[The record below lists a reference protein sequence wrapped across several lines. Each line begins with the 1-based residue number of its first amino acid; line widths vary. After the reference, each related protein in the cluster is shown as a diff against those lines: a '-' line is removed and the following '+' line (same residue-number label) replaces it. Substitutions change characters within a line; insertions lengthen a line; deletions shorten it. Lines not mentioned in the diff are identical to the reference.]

1 MPVPTDKDKKA
12 TFSRSGKSCPKGYKF
27 DRKKKKCV
35 FNSKSNY
42 WRQQSVSNIL
52 SNTFKIEPNVD
63 IKKFGDLLSKW
74 RGDDESKSSA
84 SSYLQTA
91 AVGVGILGIVLGTIF
106 VGNLF
111 MGAVSFAVTWAVP
124 ASIATLGLVTLGTLY
139 VFGSK
144 YYKHKQQKKLDIDQ
158 WQLFACE
165 IQTIIGAGDQIRL
178 LRNLKVEIEKWSKT
192 QEAGI
197 TEQTIKDLI
206 KKINVVITCKRKDD
220 CSDKLEKIVEFLI
233 EKITVGIEKQEDV
246 PDVENIPKGCKMPEY
261 IVTLNEDED
270 TIDVNEVRYSGQEN
284 FSVPTVRMK
293 DVPKGTQ
300 QLKERVMKGAF
311 VEIQS
316 CVVNEITAIHDAQR
330 RFLDELIHEPGKWY
344 GRNLIEEFA
353 DIEQNLKDVQT
364 LDDFNLFSEFMC
376 HFSDHKRRIKKRY
389 NGGQDEK
396 YTNAE
401 TRLNQGIKQI
411 IAIREL
417 QVETILDLYG
427 SYIYNIGN
435 LTKLDYW
442 NKTLSLF
449 EDQGVGYKG
458 LFKKAITF
466 TGHIDGSI
474 NSIKKL
480 KDKLDTAIE
489 KEKQPSSVK
498 KFSYFYYGPGQP
510 VSSQPKLKF

>member
-1 MPVPTDKDKKA
+1 MPVPTEKDKKA
-12 TFSRSGKSCPKGYKF
+12 TFSRPPGKSCPKGYKF
-27 DRKKKKCV
+27 NRKKNKCV
-35 FNSKSNY
+35 FNSKSTY

-63 IKKFGDLLSKW
+63 IKKFGDLLAEW
-74 RGDDESKSSA
+74 RKKDSDSS
-84 SSYLQTA
+84 SSYIQTA

-111 MGAVSFAVTWAVP
+111 MGAVSFAVTWAIP

-144 YYKHKQQKKLDIDQ
+144 YYKHKQKKKLDIDQ
-158 WQLFACE
+158 WQLFAYK
-165 IQTIIGAGDQIRL
+165 IQTIIGEGDQIRL
-178 LRNLKVEIEKWSKT
+178 LRNLKVEIEEWSKT

-206 KKINVVITCKRKDD
+206 NKIKVVINCERKGD
-220 CSDKLEKIVEFLI
+220 CSEKLGKIVAFLL

-246 PDVENIPKGCKMPEY
+246 PDVVDIPKGCEMPEY
-261 IVTLNEDED
+261 IVTLNEGK
-270 TIDVNEVRYSGQEN
+270 IDVNEVRYSGQEN

-293 DVPKGTQ
+293 DVPLGTQ
-300 QLKERVMKGAF
+300 QLKERAMKGAI

-330 RFLDELIHEPGKWY
+330 RFLDELIHEPGRWF
-344 GRNLIEEFA
+344 GRNLIVEIA
-353 DIEQNLKDVQT
+353 DIEEKLKDVQT

-376 HFSDHKRRIKKRY
+376 QFSKHKGRIKKRY
-389 NGGQDEK
+389 NRGQDEK
-396 YTNAE
+396 YKNAE
-401 TRLNQGIKQI
+401 TRLKQGITQI
-411 IAIREL
+411 IAIRKL
-417 QVETILDLYG
+417 QVKTILDLYG
-427 SYIYNIGN
+427 SYIYKINN

-466 TGHIDGSI
+466 TGHIDIGGSI
-474 NSIKKL
+474 NSIETL
-480 KDKLDTAIE
+480 KNKLDAAIE
-489 KEKQPSSVK
+489 KEKQQSSVK
-498 KFSYFYYGPGQP
+498 TFSYFYYGPGQP